1 MANLVKGFGRRPG
14 TAGGV
19 PRGRRTKAAH
29 VRTRG
34 GWLDYGDLTEQ
45 VGLVAA
51 PGGGIL
57 PLVVIITAL
66 RAVFEVSFELN
77 WLLPEMDF
85 GTPCVAGAA
94 NLAGCTAPAIVRS

>member
-1 MANLVKGFGRRPG
+1 MTDMVKGFGCRPG

-19 PRGRRTKAAH
+19 PRGRRSKAAH

-34 GWLDYGDLTEQ
+34 GWLDYGDLRRR

-57 PLVVIITAL
+57 PLTVMVAAS
-66 RAVFEVSFELN
+66 RPVFEVPFEQN
-77 WLLPEMDF
+77 
-85 GTPCVAGAA
+85 
-94 NLAGCTAPAIVRS
+94 